1 METKLP
7 WLGRACL
14 ASLFV
19 VGLKFL
25 PRTAGGEAFPLLFC
39 LSLCG
44 LKTHISCC
52 KATLVGCA
60 RDGTVHSKSK
70 CANVGRVLRSHGG
83 EGRALQLIFTCVKHE
98 CAKPRIPL
106 IHSPFYLGPGI
117 KSDHYLVKAI
127 MRNKHLFSTAV
138 GKLLSLAPGDL
149 EVTAMRQS
157 KSWAGNLITR
167 ETGLFGTE
175 QQLAAVVAHG
185 CVHGPGAERALV
197 TQCTTQ
203 KCSMSSSC
211 VHLITL
217 RFCSCGQSWLFTPSF
232 PTSHEE
238 LSKWIGISPWTQKAS
253 AQSCIF
259 GFQDPFCFVVSNRMH
274 ACLGTQN
281 KSQRSHP

>member
-1 METKLP
+1 MKRFL
-7 WLGRACL
+7 CF
-14 ASLFV
+14 FV
-19 VGLKFL
+19 FRSAV
-25 PRTAGGEAFPLLFC
+25 
-39 LSLCG
+39 
-44 LKTHISCC
+44 LKTDISCC
-52 KATLVGCA
+52 KATLAGCA

-70 CANVGRVLRSHGG
+70 CANVGRVLRSPGG
-83 EGRALQLIFTCVKHE
+83 EGIALPLIFTCVKHE

-106 IHSPFYLGPGI
+106 SHPPFYLGPGI

-217 RFCSCGQSWLFTPSF
+217 CFCSCGQSWLFTPSF

-238 LSKWIGISPWTQKAS
+238 LSK
-253 AQSCIF
+253 
-259 GFQDPFCFVVSNRMH
+259 
-274 ACLGTQN
+274 
-281 KSQRSHP
+281 